1 MLCFR
6 WFPPDG
12 DDVSGVASLQN
23 VIQSDPPS
31 VPEIASSDLNFK
43 DQFSPLTPCA
53 SVVTAR
59 APSCVHRAASQYDP
73 AANVQM
79 FG

>member
-43 DQFSPLTPCA
+43 DQFLL
-53 SVVTAR
+53 
-59 APSCVHRAASQYDP
+59 
-73 AANVQM
+73 
-79 FG
+79 